1 MLHADNAKSE
11 YYRGIFFFF
20 LQKAGAGYTMLPAF
34 ILKNCMNH
42 FSGLRRGHRGY
53 ALFRT
58 PKVTKKIC
66 GKAAA
71 DVLPSSSSVAYR
83 VLDMIHVY
91 TKKFSIWNF
100 I

>member
-11 YYRGIFFFF
+11 YYRVFFFVF
-20 LQKAGAGYTMLPAF
+20 FYKKLARVIQCLLHSYT
-34 ILKNCMNH
+34 CMNH

-58 PKVTKKIC
+58 PKVTKENC

-91 TKKFSIWNF
+91 TKKFSIWKF

>member
-11 YYRGIFFFF
+11 YYRVFFVFFFF
-20 LQKAGAGYTMLPAF
+20 TKSWRGLYNACCNHT
-34 ILKNCMNH
+34 CMNH

-58 PKVTKKIC
+58 PKVTKNFC

-91 TKKFSIWNF
+91 TKKFSIWKF